1 MILGN
6 CDPQGSVDNVKG
18 ILSEMESSLLP
29 TSGLVDN
36 AVLEV
41 LAVHP
46 DPLLRQ
52 STIQKMRREWAP
64 MSPLARQN
72 NVAALIREGQLEAGQ
87 GELAQLESDSIE
99 IPLWLRTVLCH
110 AMCQEKEFELLL
122 HIFYDYH
129 DRHIELPR
137 PTWLYILH
145 ETLAAGHLPTT
156 DWIWQKHVE
165 PMYIMPD
172 ADCCIRTLTLAIREQ
187 HLQLADNAL
196 EVLESIAPEQAKH
209 CRDTVESAYSAT
221 GKVRAK
227 TPRSRS
233 LGARDAPTKKV
244 PESGSPGA

>member
-1 MILGN
+1 M
-6 CDPQGSVDNVKG
+6 Q
-18 ILSEMESSLLP
+18 
-29 TSGLVDN
+29 
-36 AVLEV
+36 V

-87 GELAQLESDSIE
+87 AELAQLESDSIE

-233 LGARDAPTKKV
+233 LYTVFGKSLRKTKAFYDPKEALEMRPLKRFLNPARQERKQKFES
-244 PESGSPGA
+244 PESFSGR